1 MYTRFLLSG
10 LGPETYVALLLI
22 NIHFL
27 KICVLTGVSS
37 LFFMNRIARVEG
49 LSNLACQIE
58 SLRLR
63 VLLCS
68 SWPGS

>member
-1 MYTRFLLSG
+1 MYTRFILSG

-27 KICVLTGVSS
+27 KICVLTRVSS

-49 LSNLACQIE
+49 LSNLARQTE
-58 SLRLR
+58 SLRLL

>member
-10 LGPETYVALLLI
+10 LGPETYVALVLI

-27 KICVLTGVSS
+27 KICVLTRVSS
-37 LFFMNRIARVEG
+37 LFFMNRIAQVEG
-49 LSNLACQIE
+49 LSNLARQTE

-63 VLLCS
+63 VLIFL